1 MLITDCRRACPE
13 ARTDRAVMR
22 ASAVWLTDAI
32 EAGVDIIQVRE
43 RWAPGGALSELVA
56 TLVAAARGTATTIVV
71 NDRVDVAIAADA
83 HGVHLR
89 DDGWSVARVRRLI
102 GAERRIGTSIH
113 AVEQAASSDVDY
125 LVFGAV
131 FTSGAKPGRG
141 IAALAAVCAAAA
153 TPVFAVGGI
162 GPAQVGACREAGAS
176 GVAAISVFLPAETSP
191 EALGPREAVRRLRY
205 SYETTS

>member
-13 ARTDRAVMR
+13 ARSDRAVMR
-22 ASAVWLTDAI
+22 ASAAWLTDAI

-43 RWAPGGALSELVA
+43 PWAPGGALAELVT
-56 TLVAAARGTATTIVV
+56 TLVTAARGTATTIVV
-71 NDRVDVAIAADA
+71 NDRVDVAMAAGA

-89 DDGWSVARVRRLI
+89 DDGWSAARVRHLI
-102 GAERRIGTSIH
+102 GADRCLGKSIH
-113 AVEQAASSDVDY
+113 AAEQAASSDVDY

-141 IAALAAVCAAAA
+141 IEALAAVCAAATA
-153 TPVFAVGGI
+153 PVFAVGGI
-162 GPAQVGACREAGAS
+162 GPAQARACREAGAC

-191 EALGPREAVRRLRY
+191 EALGPREGVRRLRY